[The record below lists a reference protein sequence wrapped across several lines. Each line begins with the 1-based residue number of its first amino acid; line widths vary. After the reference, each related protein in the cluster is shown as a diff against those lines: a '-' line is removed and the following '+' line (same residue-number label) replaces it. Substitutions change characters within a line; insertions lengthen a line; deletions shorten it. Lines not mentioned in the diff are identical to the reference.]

1 MRMAIENQRYP
12 AFHSSQN
19 IIMTHI
25 EHLHTADI
33 VCSDGVPMTKATR
46 AVIML
51 HGRGG
56 TAEDILSL
64 AKFFQQSAIGAQH
77 TAFLA
82 PQATDSTW
90 YPYSFLAPL
99 ASNEPGL
106 SSGLGV
112 IQTLSEAAARA
123 GIAPENQYFL
133 GFSQGACLMLEFALR
148 HAQRYGGIYAFSGG
162 MIGPDDGTSRNY
174 AGNFA
179 GTPVLMGCSD
189 RDPHIPKE
197 RFLETASL
205 LEQLGA
211 NVTAQLYPNM
221 PHTIVQEEITVAQQ
235 LFEVNP
241 LKA

>member
-1 MRMAIENQRYP
+1 LLFFCY
-12 AFHSSQN
+12 FSSL
-19 IIMTHI
+19 IFLEIKHDTMTNSP
-25 EHLHTADI
+25 HLHTADI
-33 VCSDGVPMTKATR
+33 VCSDGVPMAKAER

-82 PQATDSTW
+82 PQATDNTW
-90 YPYSFLAPL
+90 YPYSFLAPI

-106 SSGLGV
+106 SSGLAV
-112 IQTLSEAAARA
+112 IQTLSEAAARK

-133 GFSQGACLMLEFALR
+133 GFSQGACLMLEFTLR

-162 MIGPDDGTSRNY
+162 MIGPDGGTLRNY
-174 AGNFA
+174 EGNFA
-179 GTPVLMGCSD
+179 GTPVFMGCSD

-205 LEQLGA
+205 LERLGA

-221 PHTIVQEEITVAQQ
+221 PHTIVQEEITAAQQ
-235 LFEVNP
+235 LFDAAP
-241 LKA
+241 